1 MTDDDPC
8 SQEGCTTWKGQA
20 PQTIGLSTQARGR
33 GVALRPRLRDDDGA
47 AVAEF
52 PLVSVLIILIALAV
66 IQAALILHTRNT
78 LIDAAVQGAHHAALV
93 GSTPDAGATRAEALI
108 VDRFGESLGAEA
120 VADVDEDGTVRV
132 RIEATLP
139 LVGLLG
145 PAAGLQV
152 EGRAIDEATW

>member
-1 MTDDDPC
+1 MRR
-8 SQEGCTTWKGQA
+8 
-20 PQTIGLSTQARGR
+20 GLRR
-33 GVALRPRLRDDDGA
+33 EDGA

-52 PLVSVLIILIALAV
+52 PLVSVLIVLIALAV

-93 GSTPDAGATRAEALI
+93 GSTPEAGAARAEAL
-108 VDRFGESLGAEA
+108 VDDRFGQSLGAEA
-120 VADVDEDGTVRV
+120 IATVEDDGTIRV

-145 PAAGLQV
+145 PSAGLQV
-152 EGRAIDEATW
+152 EGRAIDESTW

>member
-8 SQEGCTTWKGQA
+8 SQEGCTTWKGQTA
-20 PQTIGLSTQARGR
+20 QAIRLSTKDRGR
-33 GVALRPRLRDDDGA
+33 CAAVRRRLRHDDGA

-52 PLVSVLIILIALAV
+52 PLVAVMIILIALAV

-93 GSTPDAGATRAEALI
+93 GSTPDAGAARAEALI

>member
-1 MTDDDPC
+1 MNGEDPRTQGAREPEGWIARPAGGGGRC
-8 SQEGCTTWKGQA
+8 STV
-20 PQTIGLSTQARGR
+20 RH
-33 GVALRPRLRDDDGA
+33 RLRREDGA

-93 GSTPDAGATRAEALI
+93 GSTPEAGAARAEAL
-108 VDRFGESLGAEA
+108 VDDRFGSSLGAQASA
-120 VADVDEDGTVRV
+120 VLEEDGTIRV

-139 LVGLLG
+139 LAGLLG
-145 PAAGLQV
+145 PSAGLQV
-152 EGRAIDEATW
+152 EGRAIDESTW

>member
-1 MTDDDPC
+1 MDDDARSRSRRHDGAARSNGRPL
-8 SQEGCTTWKGQA
+8 
-20 PQTIGLSTQARGR
+20 GLRGR
-33 GVALRPRLRDDDGA
+33 AGAVRRGLRREDGA

-52 PLVSVLIILIALAV
+52 PLVSVLIVLIALAV

-93 GSTPDAGATRAEALI
+93 GSTPEAGAARAEAL
-108 VDRFGESLGAEA
+108 VDDRFGQSLGAEA
-120 VADVDEDGTVRV
+120 IATVEDDGTIRV

-145 PAAGLQV
+145 PSAGLQV
-152 EGRAIDEATW
+152 EGRAIDESTW